1 MPYLPSLLQPRIV
14 LLTASFTLLALV
26 PPHLV
31 IAQVDERTV
40 DATTTE
46 SSDSE
51 TATTTTPTTS
61 EPVLPQDTYSREQLP
76 TDEVYSDFVV
86 GPGRFEL
93 ELAPGESQTV
103 ELLISNRM
111 GDGRVFSFETE
122 DMTGS
127 SEGDSAVTLLGDT
140 AGPYTLRDYISV
152 PHDRFYLEH
161 GERARVPV
169 TVTMPPDAEPGG
181 RYGSLLSSIVSNP
194 NEIENDSGAQPA
206 SVVVSRIGT
215 LFFVTTP
222 GEVVRDAELARFST
236 VNEQTWFAQ
245 GPIDF
250 LVTITNDGSVHT
262 TPYGIISI
270 RNLFGE
276 DVGAIQMQPW
286 FVMPNST
293 RTREVTWDRDFLF
306 GYYTAT
312 LDLNRGYDDII
323 DTSTYSFWVIPWK
336 LVAAT
341 FAGLFVLFLLVRAI
355 FSRFE
360 FKRRS

>member
-1 MPYLPSLLQPRIV
+1 MSPIRTV
-14 LLTASFTLLALV
+14 LLITPLALLVFV
-26 PPHLV
+26 PLQFV
-31 IAQVDERTV
+31 SAQVDEN
-40 DATTTE
+40 TE
-46 SSDSE
+46 QSTSTERSDSE
-51 TATTTTPTTS
+51 MVRVTPTTS
-61 EPVLPQDTYSREQLP
+61 DQALPQDTYSREQLP
-76 TDEVYSDFVV
+76 TDEVYSDFVI

-111 GDGRVFSFETE
+111 GDGRIFSFETE

-127 SEGDSAVTLLGDT
+127 IEGDSAVTLLGDT
-140 AGPYTLRDYISV
+140 EGPYTLRDYISV
-152 PHDRFYLEH
+152 PHKRFYLEH

-194 NEIENDSGAQPA
+194 NAVEDESGARPA

-222 GEVVRDAELARFST
+222 GEVVRDASLTQFST
-236 VNEQTWFAQ
+236 VNEQNWFSE

-250 LVTITNDGSVHT
+250 FVTMNNVGSVHT
-262 TPYGIISI
+262 TPYGIIRI
-270 RNLFGE
+270 RNLLGE
-276 DVGAIQMQPW
+276 EVGSIQMQPW

-312 LDLNRGYDDII
+312 LDLNRGYDDVI

-336 LVAAT
+336 LVVAT